1 MDISIPSDHFSIN
14 SFKKNK
20 LIFSELFLKIFPFV
34 ISTFGE
40 HLLGIFNFSNKFF
53 KGGVHSVELTFAFY
67 DFFKYYYFFQ
77 GLQIEYYYLPP
88 FGDFFHKLELPG
100 E

>member
-1 MDISIPSDHFSIN
+1 MDISIPLDHFSIN
-14 SFKKNK
+14 DFKKNK

-53 KGGVHSVELTFAFY
+53 KGGVHSVEY
-67 DFFKYYYFFQ
+67 
-77 GLQIEYYYLPP
+77 GYLHPLESCR
-88 FGDFFHKLELPG
+88 KLRTLAKVALI
-100 E
+100 